1 MTKFRAVVG
10 AVASCVVALI
20 GLGVAGVPA
29 QAVDLP
35 PYTRATPASHDFGIQ
50 KVGVQSSSV
59 DFLVGNDYGYPLAFS
74 ASSIT
79 GPDAGDFSITA
90 NSCTSQDFGQYA
102 YCHIYVRFTPSSPG
116 PKSATLKVTSRN
128 APPAPNY
135 IYRDMLVPLSGTG
148 AVPEFSATPDPLA
161 FPDQPVGTDS
171 NEQILQVTNTGSV
184 PLDIQSNE
192 ITGADASEF
201 YVIYDSCGGFTVA
214 ATETCEVWVGFSP
227 TSAGAKSAQIG
238 FTSDAPGSPHTVPIS
253 ATGTVPKVSAV
264 QSVSFGDQVVGTTS
278 SAKTLTIGNTG
289 GADMEVYD
297 VSLGG
302 TNASSF
308 VIDSETCTA
317 AKIPAGSDCSV
328 NLSFSPTTTGVRSA
342 ELKVMSDA
350 SNTPS
355 LTVGVEGTGITATAP
370 VEPGT
375 GAGSENPGTTVLQA
389 QTASQ
394 SVALPARIKR
404 KGVTVIVPANPATN
418 AGQAISTK
426 VKVSPKRS
434 PKGVMTA
441 KVLRKKNGKVSIR
454 TYGYKKL
461 RVKVT
466 LSAPAL
472 TGYFAYSA
480 QADYYK
486 GKRR

>member
-1 MTKFRAVVG
+1 
-10 AVASCVVALI
+10 
-20 GLGVAGVPA
+20 
-29 QAVDLP
+29 
-35 PYTRATPASHDFGIQ
+35 
-50 KVGVQSSSV
+50 
-59 DFLVGNDYGYPLAFS
+59 
-74 ASSIT
+74 
-79 GPDAGDFSITA
+79 
-90 NSCTSQDFGQYA
+90 
-102 YCHIYVRFTPSSPG
+102 
-116 PKSATLKVTSRN
+116 
-128 APPAPNY
+128 
-135 IYRDMLVPLSGTG
+135 
-148 AVPEFSATPDPLA
+148 
-161 FPDQPVGTDS
+161 
-171 NEQILQVTNTGSV
+171 
-184 PLDIQSNE
+184 
-192 ITGADASEF
+192 
-201 YVIYDSCGGFTVA
+201 
-214 ATETCEVWVGFSP
+214 
-227 TSAGAKSAQIG
+227 
-238 FTSDAPGSPHTVPIS
+238 
-253 ATGTVPKVSAV
+253 
-264 QSVSFGDQVVGTTS
+264 
-278 SAKTLTIGNTG
+278 
-289 GADMEVYD
+289 
-297 VSLGG
+297 
-302 TNASSF
+302 
-308 VIDSETCTA
+308 
-317 AKIPAGSDCSV
+317 
-328 NLSFSPTTTGVRSA
+328 
-342 ELKVMSDA
+342 MSDA

-426 VKVSPKRS
+426 VKLSPKRS